1 VSEDASAAGT
11 RSAIVVGVRH
21 PEEQELESEEHEP
34 EADGGAGDL
43 GVGATDTDDVE
54 PEDAPPSGLSWPRVA
69 VLGIALAFLG
79 FALAVFVQRDTS
91 PGADSVDVGFLQ
103 DMISHHEQA
112 IVLSGLEQTNGSD
125 LTVRAYATEVLI
137 FQSQEIGMMDQM
149 LHEWGFSRADRSD
162 EAMAWMGMTPV
173 PVDEM
178 LGIIPEE
185 RVDEL
190 QQARGADADGLFLE
204 LMAEHHVGGLHMAE
218 YTAEH
223 ADDHDVRRLAMRMAR
238 TQAIEINEYAMT
250 AERLDLPVTIERV
263 TVPEYPE
270 LDDEPNH

>member
-1 VSEDASAAGT
+1 MSEDASAAGP

-21 PEEQELESEEHEP
+21 PEEQELESEEREP
-34 EADGGAGDL
+34 EPDGGAGDL
-43 GVGATDTDDVE
+43 GVGATDDVE
-54 PEDAPPSGLSWPRVA
+54 PEDAPPPGLSWPRVA
-69 VLGIALAFLG
+69 VLGVALAFLG
-79 FALAVFVQRDTS
+79 FALAVFVQRDTPPS
-91 PGADSVDVGFLQ
+91 ADSVDVGFIQ
-103 DMISHHEQA
+103 DMVSHHEQA
-112 IVLSGLEQTNGSD
+112 INLSGLEESNGSD
-125 LTVRAYATEVLI
+125 ATVRAFATEVLI

-178 LGIIPEE
+178 PGMIPGD

-190 QQARGADADGLFLE
+190 QQARGAEADGLFLE

-218 YTAEH
+218 YA
-223 ADDHDVRRLAMRMAR
+223 ADNADHHDVRRLAMLMAR
-238 TQAIEINEYAMT
+238 NQAIEINEYAMT
-250 AERLDLPVTIERV
+250 AERLGLPVTIERV